1 MTDVDPRLD
10 RLRGSLPRASANAR
24 SVAALT
30 ENPGCSRRR
39 IVDAAGLKAHELAD
53 RLGHPTLRGQSPFAI
68 ETGNRFED
76 RLKKRSGYALLV
88 EALAPF
94 VDLPAPPDLNVE
106 DVNSVGRLADAQTW
120 MEARVAKTDEALARI
135 ARGGADAPHVV
146 DHPVL
151 RLDLTGSSVNLEPD
165 ALAFRVGDRLEL
177 VEIKSYAVIDG
188 QADPAK
194 VSATAAQSAVYHMAL
209 RATLERL
216 GFDPELLAWSVILVA
231 PRNFGRTPTAHR
243 IPLRKKSAALARVLG
258 SVPRVGELL
267 DDLPHDLSFD
277 VGSTN
282 TDSRAASEALN
293 VVVSAIDA
301 LYVPECVQN
310 CDMAKFCRSEAWSND
325 DPSRVGRTARDS
337 LAGVSS
343 LSEALALA
351 RSANATDGSDAEVG
365 GALRDA
371 FGALERARARSG
383 DQSLL
388 SRTVTDGPR

>member
-165 ALAFRVGDRLEL
+165 ALAFRVGDKLEL

-277 VGSTN
+277 VGWTN
-282 TDSRAASEALN
+282 TDSKAASEALN
-293 VVVSAIDA
+293 VVVSAIGA

-325 DPSRVGRTARDS
+325 DPSRVGRAARDS

-351 RSANATDGSDAEVG
+351 RSANAADGSDADVG

-388 SRTVTDGPR
+388 PRTVADGPR

>member
-10 RLRGSLPRASANAR
+10 RLRGSLPKASANAR

-39 IVDAAGLKAHELAD
+39 LIDAAGLKAHELAD

-76 RLKKRSGYALLV
+76 RLKKRSNYALLV

-94 VDLPAPPDLNVE
+94 VDLPAPPNLIVE
-106 DVNSVGRLADAQTW
+106 DVNSVGRLADAETW
-120 MEARVAKTDEALARI
+120 MEARAAKTDDALARI

-151 RLDLTGSSVNLEPD
+151 RLDLTGSTVNLEPD
-165 ALAFRVGDRLEL
+165 ALAFRVGDKLEL

-209 RATLERL
+209 RATLIRL
-216 GFDPELLAWSVILVA
+216 GFNPEILTWSVILVA

-243 IPLRKKSAALARVLG
+243 IPLKKKSAALARVLG

-267 DDLPHDLSFD
+267 DALPVALSFD
-277 VGSTN
+277 VGWTIA
-282 TDSRAASEALN
+282 DSEETREALTAA
-293 VVVSAIDA
+293 VSSVDA

-325 DPSRVGRTARDS
+325 DPARVGRDARDS

-343 LSEALALA
+343 LEEALALA
-351 RSANATDGSDAEVG
+351 RSLETADESGADVGS
-365 GALRDA
+365 ALRDA
-371 FGALERARARSG
+371 FGALERARARTG
-383 DQSLL
+383 DASLL
-388 SRTVTDGPR
+388 PPSVGGMAT

>member
-1 MTDVDPRLD
+1 M
-10 RLRGSLPRASANAR
+10 
-24 SVAALT
+24 AALT

-94 VDLPAPPDLNVE
+94 VDLPAPPDLTVE
-106 DVNSVGRLADAQTW
+106 DVNLVGQPADPQKW
-120 MEARVAKTDEALARI
+120 MEARLAKTDDALARI
-135 ARGGADAPHVV
+135 ARGSADAPHIV

-165 ALAFRVGDRLEL
+165 ALAFRVGDKLEL

-243 IPLRKKSAALARVLG
+243 IPLKKRSAALARVLA

-267 DDLPHDLSFD
+267 NDLPPGLSFD
-277 VGSTN
+277 IGWTEA
-282 TDSRAASEALN
+282 DSEPARKALN
-293 VVVSAIDA
+293 NVVSAIDA

-351 RSANATDGSDAEVG
+351 RSAVPADHSDADVG
-365 GALRDA
+365 DALRDA
-371 FGALERARARSG
+371 FGALERARVRSG

-388 SRTVTDGPR
+388 PRPVADMSI